1 MNKKMLAGGVAQG
14 NNSVTVRSIANKMVG
29 KLKKVPAVESVSG
42 FLTQAK
48 HGWTMRKS
56 AALLSMFLL
65 CGGAGSMVG
74 CGADDETQDIDLTG
88 REIAYVNDS
97 GELTTGVVSVDH
109 GNTLDMG
116 GFELSES
123 EIVGFGDAAGSADSV
138 TLAKGNH
145 LDAYGDRFADIEYL
159 HGMVEARYITIG
171 DHEVTAALLGIF
183 YGTTASGEQVR
194 FPDEIGDNVWVLVRR
209 SDYWYD

>member
-14 NNSVTVRSIANKMVG
+14 NNSVTVRGIANKMVG
-29 KLKKVPAVESVSG
+29 KIKKAPAVESVSE
-42 FLTQAK
+42 FLTKAK

-74 CGADDETQDIDLTG
+74 CGADDETPDRYLTG
-88 REIAYVNDS
+88 NIIAYVDAS
-97 GELTTGVVSVDH
+97 GELVSAKVVADH
-109 GNTLDMG
+109 GNILDMG
-116 GFELSES
+116 GFELSQD
-123 EIVGFGDAAGSADSV
+123 EILGYRTVAGSLDSI

-159 HGMVEARYITIG
+159 HGMVEKVFVSLVDG
-171 DHEVTAALLGIF
+171 DVTAALLTIF
-183 YGTTASGEQVR
+183 GGTTSSGKEVY
-194 FPDEIGDNVWVLVRR
+194 FIDEIGDDIQLLVRR